1 MSDGEKRRMSPDG
14 QTTLKPSSKM
24 FKMADVNNDPKAKD
38 VEAKMIDKMPLISES
53 VRDLRK
59 VNKNYVR
66 RLIANWINFEK
77 NL

>member
-1 MSDGEKRRMSPDG
+1 MSDGEKRRMSSDG